1 MSPDTAASAADT
13 AVQATRAIAILEHVK
28 QNNVAYLVGTLLMYQ
43 LGLLDQVM
51 VWGSGCIA

>member
-13 AVQATRAIAILEHVK
+13 AVQATHAIAILEHVK

>member
-43 LGLLDQVM
+43 LGFLDQVM